1 VSVPPGTMWRV
12 PLREVR
18 SEDIPVFYAYQADP
32 EANALAGVPS
42 RDRDAYE
49 AHWAKLRADPEVL
62 LRTIVT
68 ENGTVAG
75 QLLSFPRD
83 GVREIGYWLGRR
95 FWGRGIAT
103 AALAEFLPLV
113 TERPLYGVVS
123 EPNIASRRVLE
134 RNGFVL
140 AERHERESLLP
151 DGPPVPVLVFRLDG

>member
-1 VSVPPGTMWRV
+1 V

-18 SEDIPVFYAYQADP
+18 PEDIPVFHSYQADP

-42 RDRDAYE
+42 RDREAYE

-68 ENGTVAG
+68 DDGDVAG
-75 QLLSFPRD
+75 QLLSFPRE
-83 GVREIGYWLGRR
+83 GVREVGYWLGRQ

-113 TERPLYGVVS
+113 TERPVYAVVS
-123 EPNIASRRVLE
+123 EANIASRRVLE

-140 AERHERESLLP
+140 AERRERESLLA
-151 DGPPVPVLVFRLDG
+151 DGALVTILVFRLDA

>member
-1 VSVPPGTMWRV
+1 MSVAAGTMGVV

-18 SEDIPVFYAYQADP
+18 SEDIPVFYEYQADP

-42 RDRDAYE
+42 RDREAYE
-49 AHWAKLRADPEVL
+49 AHWAKLRKDPQVL
-62 LRTIVT
+62 LRTITT
-68 ENGTVAG
+68 EDGAVAG

-83 GVREIGYWLGRR
+83 GVREVGYWLGRE

-113 TERPLYGVVS
+113 TERPVYGVVN
-123 EPNIASRRVLE
+123 EANTASRRVLE

-140 AERHERESLLP
+140 AERREAEPLLP
-151 DGPPVPVLVFRLDG
+151 GAAAVTVLVFRLDG

>member
-1 VSVPPGTMWRV
+1 MSVPPGTMWLV

-18 SEDIPVFYAYQADP
+18 SEDIPVFHEYQADP
-32 EANALAGVPS
+32 EASALAGVPS
-42 RDRDAYE
+42 RDREAYE

-68 ENGTVAG
+68 ADGSVAG

-83 GVREIGYWLGRR
+83 GVREIGYWLGRA
-95 FWGRGIAT
+95 FWGHGIAT

-113 TERPLYGVVS
+113 TERPVYGVVT
-123 EPNIASRRVLE
+123 EANVASRRVLE

-140 AERHERESLLP
+140 AERHERESPLP
-151 DGPPVPVLVFRLDG
+151 DSPPATVLVFRLDG

>member
-1 VSVPPGTMWRV
+1 MWLV

-18 SEDIPVFYAYQADP
+18 SEDIPVFYEYQADP

-49 AHWAKLRADPEVL
+49 AHWAKLRADPQVL
-62 LRTIVT
+62 LRTIVIDD
-68 ENGTVAG
+68 GAVAG

-83 GVREIGYWLGRR
+83 GVREIGYWLGRE

-103 AALAEFLPLV
+103 ASLAEFLPLV
-113 TERPLYGVVS
+113 DERPVYGVVS
-123 EPNIASRRVLE
+123 EANVASQRVLE

-140 AERHERESLLP
+140 AERRERESLLP
-151 DGPPVPVLVFRLDG
+151 DGPPVTILVFRLDG

>member
-1 VSVPPGTMWRV
+1 MSLV

-18 SEDIPVFYAYQADP
+18 SEDIPVFHEYQADP
-32 EANALAGVPS
+32 EASALAGVPS

-49 AHWAKLRADPEVL
+49 AHWAKLRADPDVL

-68 ENGTVAG
+68 EDGAVAG

-83 GVREIGYWLGRR
+83 GIREIGYWLGRPY
-95 FWGRGIAT
+95 WGRGIAT

-113 TERPLYGVVS
+113 SERPVYGVVS
-123 EPNIASRRVLE
+123 ESNVASRRVLE

-140 AERHERESLLP
+140 AERRERESLLP
-151 DGPPVPVLVFRLDG
+151 GGGEVTVLVFRLDA

>member
-1 VSVPPGTMWRV
+1 V

-18 SEDIPVFYAYQADP
+18 SEDIPVFHSYQADP

-42 RDRDAYE
+42 RDREAYE

-68 ENGTVAG
+68 DDGDVAG
-75 QLLSFPRD
+75 QLLSFPRE
-83 GVREIGYWLGRR
+83 GVREVGYWLGRQ

-113 TERPLYGVVS
+113 TERPVYAVVS
-123 EPNIASRRVLE
+123 EANIASRRVLE

-140 AERHERESLLP
+140 AERRERESLLA
-151 DGPPVPVLVFRLDG
+151 DGALVTILVFRLDA

>member
-1 VSVPPGTMWRV
+1 MSVPPGTMWIV

-18 SEDIPVFYAYQADP
+18 SEDIPVFYEYQADP

-49 AHWAKLRADPEVL
+49 AHWAKLRRDPQVL

-68 ENGTVAG
+68 DDGAVAG

-83 GVREIGYWLGRR
+83 GVREIGYWLGRG

-113 TERPLYGVVS
+113 TERPVYGVVS
-123 EPNIASRRVLE
+123 EANVASRRVLE

-140 AERHERESLLP
+140 AERREAEPLLA
-151 DGPPVPVLVFRLDG
+151 DGPPVTVLVFRLDG

>member
-1 VSVPPGTMWRV
+1 MSLV

-18 SEDIPVFYAYQADP
+18 SEDIPVFHEYQADP
-32 EANALAGVPS
+32 EASALAGVPS

-49 AHWAKLRADPEVL
+49 AHWAKLRADPDVL

-68 ENGTVAG
+68 EDGAVAG

-83 GVREIGYWLGRR
+83 GIREIGYWLGRAY
-95 FWGRGIAT
+95 WGRGIAT

-113 TERPLYGVVS
+113 SERPVYGVVS
-123 EPNIASRRVLE
+123 ESNVASRRVLE

-140 AERHERESLLP
+140 AERRTGEPSYEG
-151 DGPPVPVLVFRLDG
+151 GPPLTLLVFRLDR

>member
-1 VSVPPGTMWRV
+1 MCLV

-18 SEDIPVFYAYQADP
+18 SEDIPVFYSYQADP
-32 EANALAGVPS
+32 EANALAGVPA
-42 RDRDAYE
+42 RDREAYE
-49 AHWAKLRADPEVL
+49 AHWAKLRADPDVL

-68 ENGTVAG
+68 DEGAVAG

-113 TERPLYGVVS
+113 TYRPVYGVVS
-123 EPNIASRRVLE
+123 EPNVASRRVLE

-140 AERHERESLLP
+140 AERRERESLLP
-151 DGPPVPVLVFRLDG
+151 DGPPATILVFRLDG

>member
-1 VSVPPGTMWRV
+1 VRPGTMCLV

-18 SEDIPVFYAYQADP
+18 SEDIPVFYEYQADP

-49 AHWAKLRADPEVL
+49 AHWAKLRADPEVF
-62 LRTIVT
+62 LRTILT
-68 ENGTVAG
+68 DDGAVAG

-95 FWGRGIAT
+95 FWGRGIAS

-113 TERPLYGVVS
+113 TERPVYGVVS
-123 EPNIASRRVLE
+123 EANVASRRVLE

-140 AERHERESLLP
+140 IAREEPDPNLPPDAAAPLL
-151 DGPPVPVLVFRLDG
+151 VLRLDT